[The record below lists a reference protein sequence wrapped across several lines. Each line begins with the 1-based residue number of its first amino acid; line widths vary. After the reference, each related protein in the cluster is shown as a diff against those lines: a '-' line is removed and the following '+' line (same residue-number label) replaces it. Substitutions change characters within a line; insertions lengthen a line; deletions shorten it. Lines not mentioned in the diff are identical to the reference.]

1 MSEESKNTQ
10 KPSGAESPKDAAKEA
25 KKEDASAKKE
35 EVKKAA
41 SPKKES
47 TKEGGESGERP
58 AIAKKKAQVAE
69 FTKEFSASKNIV
81 VLDLR
86 KLPDRLLQSM
96 RKKLRE
102 DGTRIRMAK
111 STVLKRALEGAKKPK
126 ELIDLFDKPAAVVFT
141 AMSPYEL
148 NKFFRGN
155 TMDVAAKPGQVAPE
169 DIVVPAGE
177 TQLPPG
183 PALSELKA
191 AGINAQIRGPKIS
204 VVKDSTVVKAGE
216 EITLVKAKA
225 LQTLGFKPFKVNA
238 NILLAY
244 DGEYVYSPD
253 LLDISAESLA
263 PEFTSSLQ
271 DAFNMSVN
279 ASYPSGNNIELLV
292 TEAFMQGMNAGING
306 EIYSPQSIEQLLARS
321 IRGGLALSELNL
333 EAAAPAK
340 EEAAAEAPKEGEK
353 DASASPESPS
363 EEPKAETSPDA
374 SAGEGKEPSDK
385 PEENKEKET
394 GKPEEKKG
402 E

>member
-1 MSEESKNTQ
+1 MSEDTKNISKKADAPKA
-10 KPSGAESPKDAAKEA
+10 KPAKAAPAKE
-25 KKEDASAKKE
+25 ESAD
-35 EVKKAA
+35 
-41 SPKKES
+41 
-47 TKEGGESGERP
+47 RP
-58 AIAKKKAQVAE
+58 AIARKKAQVEE
-69 FTKEFSASKNIV
+69 FRKEFSESSNIV

-86 KLPDRLLQSM
+86 KLPDRLLQEV

-102 DGTRIRMAK
+102 KGTRIRMAK
-111 STVLKRALEGAKKPK
+111 STVLKRALESAGKPR
-126 ELIDLFDKPAAVVFT
+126 ELIELFDKPAAIVFSE
-141 AMSPYEL
+141 MSPYEVNTFL
-148 NKFFRGN
+148 KSN

-177 TQLPPG
+177 TSLPPG

-216 EITLVKAKA
+216 EITLEKAKA

-244 DGEYVYSPD
+244 DGEYVYSPE

-263 PEFTSSLQ
+263 PEFTASLQ

-279 ASYPSGNNIELLV
+279 ASYPSGQNIELLV
-292 TEAFMQGMNAGING
+292 VEAFTQGMNAGING
-306 EIYSPQSIEQLLARS
+306 EIYSPASIEQLLARS

-340 EEAAAEAPKEGEK
+340 EAAAAEAKPEE
-353 DASASPESPS
+353 AESAPAEDVPS
-363 EEPKAETSPDA
+363 EEAKAETSPDA
-374 SAGEGKEPSDK
+374 SAGGEKKEAAE
-385 PEENKEKET
+385 PEARKEDSGES
-394 GKPEEKKG
+394 GEKKG